1 MIDNRYAPCIISGTE
16 VSDSRATYGF
26 TDFIEAC
33 REAITGNPSRVG
45 FERWVRKEAMEDFN
59 LKTAKEILVF
69 IVADGLE
76 NLEFI
81 NTAPYKISPEIPP
94 PMCDAYAFSSGFT
107 EGYIS
112 FFFSQASQ
120 KWIIKSFH
128 RTSDCG
134 ETVFTLAFKKAGLL
148 TGFEE

>member
-1 MIDNRYAPCIISGTE
+1 MIDIRYAPCIISGTE
-16 VSDSRATYGF
+16 VSDSRATY
-26 TDFIEAC
+26 
-33 REAITGNPSRVG
+33 
-45 FERWVRKEAMEDFN
+45 
-59 LKTAKEILVF
+59 
-69 IVADGLE
+69 
-76 NLEFI
+76 
-81 NTAPYKISPEIPP
+81 
-94 PMCDAYAFSSGFT
+94 GFT

-134 ETVFTLAFKKAGLL
+134 ETAFTLAFKKVGLL